1 MGRGWADI
9 HMVKGVFVRFGFD
22 AIRISQ
28 IQRQVKNKATGTPH
42 EVYYIQLSLAS
53 IGSSAVCCRC
63 GVLYT
68 YIGVGLSALL
78 VSTCRAMREPQFVER
93 ATGLTPRLFSYVLVR
108 GFRQQRSRLTFNL
121 LTK

>member
-78 VSTCRAMREPQFVER
+78 VSTCRAMREPFYHEASNR
-93 ATGLTPRLFSYVLVR
+93 MALRF
-108 GFRQQRSRLTFNL
+108 FRMYQSIGKIYKSVQ
-121 LTK
+121 